1 MDASLAGREATV
13 AHVAAALK
21 VGLEQTLQ
29 HLVSWFFHSMPDF
42 YFHFTPP
49 DEQVRHLQAILMG
62 RVFETRQ
69 SVVVRSADGSKV
81 TFIGPADNASTLP
94 DMLRQMRRL
103 DIISAEIYT
112 SKDNL
117 LMLGV
122 FQVKNGD
129 YVNLNTPGV
138 AAKVQEAIEQIL
150 KKFPLSE
157 EDAEA
162 YFTNLTNDYVLRSSV
177 DRIVRHASIFLSTF
191 GREEAY
197 ISLDRDVYPDCDR
210 IDVAVSHVH
219 PASFMYQLAT
229 ILGRFGLAI
238 VRGFHNILDDKK
250 HDPVSMMTLYVVD
263 ARTRERPD
271 PETLKWMSIQKAIQT
286 LKWVEE
292 DELTTLMDSHGLT
305 INEANFLRA
314 ATEYVHI
321 FLSKVNL
328 YYYSQ
333 ERIKQSILK
342 HADFSVALVRYFKAR
357 FDTRLAENREENV
370 QRAREACFKYLDRIG
385 DKIEY
390 RIMAEILR
398 FIQGIQKTNY
408 FILKKTGLAFRMSPD
423 DLDPRYYPQK
433 PFGFFFFYGKNYRG
447 FHVRWKDMA
456 RGGLRIVIPRSKEYF
471 EKECDRLFDEV
482 MNLSYAQQLK
492 NKDIPEGGAKG
503 VLLLTPGANADVA
516 VRGAVDSLLDLI
528 VTDSQNRLPEN
539 VIDYYGREEI
549 IYLGPDENITND
561 MITWIVDHAKAKG
574 YRYPNAFM
582 SSKPGVG
589 INHKEFGVTSEG
601 INVYLENCLHYL
613 GINPRQ
619 MDFTVKL
626 TGGPDG
632 DVAGNAIKI
641 LIREYRHHAKIVAI
655 ADGFGCA
662 HDPEGLD
669 HDELLRLVREG
680 RSIVDFDPARL
691 SKAEGAFIRRA
702 DDEEGVALR
711 NDLHNRIYADV
722 FIPAGGR
729 PATINIENWE
739 RYLDKN
745 GRPSSRAIV
754 EGANI
759 FLTDEARLK
768 LEEKG
773 VVIMKDSS
781 ANKAGVICSSYE
793 IIASLILTMEEFAE
807 IREQYI
813 REVLAILRQKADL
826 EANLLLREFDAR
838 NKQVPLSKLSLE
850 ISKEINGLSDI
861 IEEALSE
868 GMRDDSDQQIYADL
882 LLAYC
887 PKSLSRKYADRI
899 TREIPLRH
907 RIALLAAHIAS
918 SIVYREGLG
927 WISSLSP
934 DRAQVFRVVKTY
946 LEQQKVAENYI
957 SEVLASNLEGK
968 EEIAAILNLAAR
980 KELVKMALRR
990 KQAPLANLKAELKV
1004 GQARQ
1009 QAEIKSIDKVSAYF
1023 VGQFGLHVG
1032 EAFSASLKVEGNG
1045 HNRPVNVNCEVVKV
1059 ENNGEQGVVARF
1071 VQVTPRT
1078 RKALGEL
1085 LAHVHAD

>member
-1 MDASLAGREATV
+1 MDAGLVGREATV
-13 AHVAAALK
+13 AHVAAALR

-81 TFIGPADNASTLP
+81 TFIGPADNPATLSE
-94 DMLRQMRRL
+94 MLRQVRRL
-103 DIISAEIYT
+103 DIISAEIYA

-122 FQVKNGD
+122 FEVKNGD
-129 YVNLNTPGV
+129 VVDMAIPGI
-138 AAKVQEAIEQIL
+138 APKVQEAIEQL
-150 KKFPLSE
+150 LEKFQISE

-177 DRIVRHASIFLSTF
+177 DRIVRHASIFHTTF

-219 PASFMYQLAT
+219 PASFMYQLAN
-229 ILGRFGLAI
+229 ILARFGLSI

-250 HDPVSMMTLYVVD
+250 HDPISMMTLYVVD
-263 ARTRERPD
+263 SKTRERPD
-271 PETLKWMSIQKAIQT
+271 PEDFKWMSIQKAIQT

-292 DELTTLMDSHGLT
+292 DELSALMDTQSLT

-333 ERIKQSILK
+333 ERIKATILSQP
-342 HADFSVALVRYFKAR
+342 AFSSALVRYFKAR
-357 FDTRLAENREENV
+357 FDTRESDDRV
-370 QRAREACFKYLDRIG
+370 QKVQTARDACYKLLDRIA

-390 RIMAEILR
+390 RILAEIIR
-398 FIQGIQKTNY
+398 FIEGIQKTNY
-408 FILKKTGLAFRMSPD
+408 FILKKTGLAFRMTSE
-423 DLDPRYYPQK
+423 DLDPRFFPQK

-503 VLLLTPGANADVA
+503 VLLLTPGGNTDVA

-528 VTDSQNRLPEN
+528 VTDNQGKLAEN

-582 SSKPGVG
+582 SSKPGIG

-601 INVYLENCLHYL
+601 INVYLENCLSYL
-613 GINPRQ
+613 GLNPRQ
-619 MDFTVKL
+619 TDFTVKL

-641 LIREYRHHAKIVAI
+641 LIREYRQHAKIVSI
-655 ADGFGCA
+655 GDGFGCA
-662 HDPEGLD
+662 FDPEGLD
-669 HDELLRLVREG
+669 HDELIRLVREA
-680 RSIVDFDPARL
+680 RSIVEFNPEKL
-691 SKAEGAFIRRA
+691 SKAEGAFLRKA
-702 DDEEGVALR
+702 DDDEGVALR
-711 NDLHNRIYADV
+711 NDLHNRVYADV

-729 PATINIENWE
+729 PATINIDNWE
-739 RYLDKN
+739 KYLDKT
-745 GRPSSRAIV
+745 GKPSSRAIV

-759 FLTDEARLK
+759 FLTGDARLK

-773 VVIMKDSS
+773 VIIMKDSS

-793 IIASLILTMEEFAE
+793 IIASLILTMDEFAE

-838 NKQVPLSKLSLE
+838 NKQTPLSKLSLE
-850 ISKEINGLSDI
+850 ISKEINDLSDI
-861 IEEALSE
+861 IQEALSE
-868 GMRDDSDQQIYADL
+868 GLKDEPEHQIYEDL

-887 PKSLSRKYADRI
+887 PRSLSKKYADRI
-899 TREIPLRH
+899 THEIPLRH
-907 RIALLAAHIAS
+907 RIALLSAHIAS

-927 WISSLSP
+927 WINALSP
-934 DRAQVFRVVKTY
+934 DRAQIFRTVQTY
-946 LEQQKVAENYI
+946 LQQQKVAETYI
-957 SEVLASNLEGK
+957 AEVLASNLEGK
-968 EEIAAILNLAAR
+968 EEIAAILNQTAR

-990 KQAPLANLKAELKV
+990 KQAPFSNLKAELKV
-1004 GQARQ
+1004 GKAKQSAG
-1009 QAEIKSIDKVSAYF
+1009 IKSIDGATAYF

-1032 EAFSASLKVEGNG
+1032 EAFSAALKVEGDATKPLNLS
-1045 HNRPVNVNCEVVKV
+1045 CEVVKV

-1071 VQVTPRT
+1071 VQVTPRAK
-1078 RKALGEL
+1078 KALGEL
-1085 LAHVHAD
+1085 IEQAEAD